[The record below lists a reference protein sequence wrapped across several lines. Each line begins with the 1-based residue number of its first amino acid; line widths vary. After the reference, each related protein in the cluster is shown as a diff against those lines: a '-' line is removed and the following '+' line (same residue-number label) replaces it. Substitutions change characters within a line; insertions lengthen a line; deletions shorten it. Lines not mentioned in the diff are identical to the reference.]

1 MEIQHIQVV
10 SVNRAK
16 PPPKSWGR
24 GKPQLCSMPARQKEN
39 TMANYVLDQAQLVQL
54 LEDVLDKFMDYQFR
68 HGYEEPRARE
78 EALRDVLNEL
88 IPEKTS
94 K

>member
-1 MEIQHIQVV
+1 
-10 SVNRAK
+10 
-16 PPPKSWGR
+16 
-24 GKPQLCSMPARQKEN
+24 
-39 TMANYVLDQAQLVQL
+39 MANYVLDQAQLVQL